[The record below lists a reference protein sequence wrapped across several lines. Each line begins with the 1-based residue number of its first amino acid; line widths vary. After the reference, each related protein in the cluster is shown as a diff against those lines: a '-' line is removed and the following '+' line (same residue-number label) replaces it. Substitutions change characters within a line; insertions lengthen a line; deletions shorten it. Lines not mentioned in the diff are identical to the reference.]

1 MEKIPTDLER
11 IDGEKMNQERID
23 YAKGKMIEKFRP
35 DVAITERG
43 NSKEVIVSKMSEGI
57 TKEQLNQVHEKLMKC
72 NNLLKPTTTTPKR
85 IRPKVKIY
93 DKVLTV
99 LQDHPETRN
108 SDDILYWQVLFDL
121 AFAVRKGD
129 LFGNEY
135 WLSKSEFM
143 QAPRYESIRRSRQKA
158 QQRFPE
164 LQETDTEVKKA
175 RDNKRKMGGNFIYG
189 ENARG
194 RNI

>member
-23 YAKGKMIEKFRP
+23 YAKGKMIEHL
-35 DVAITERG
+35 
-43 NSKEVIVSKMSEGI
+43 
-57 TKEQLNQVHEKLMKC
+57 Q
-72 NNLLKPTTTTPKR
+72 KPTTTTPKR
-85 IRPKVKIY
+85 IRDKVKIY